1 MTPTRRDLLKAGG
14 ALIVSF
20 SLGGP
25 LTRRARAQSTEPKT
39 LDRAQVD
46 AFLAIHDDGSV
57 TIYSGK
63 IDCGTGLRIAIPQ
76 MVSEELGV
84 PITRIRIIDGDT
96 AVTPDQGSTGGS
108 SGLTRGGTEVR
119 RAAAQARLTLL
130 NMAATRLNTPAAALD
145 FLGTEIRP
153 RTGGT
158 GVTIADLTGGR
169 RLNAPMDQNVPLKD
183 PSKYT
188 VVGQPLPR
196 PDLPGKVTGRHTYVQ
211 DIVVPGM
218 LHARVIRPPMVGATL
233 ASVDDSAL
241 RAIPGARLVRV
252 RNFLAAVAPD
262 EWAAIRASQ
271 SVRATWTNPQPLPGN
286 NGLEQYIR
294 SGPRGDDQTPI
305 NRGDTATALPTAA
318 KTISATY
325 MWPNQSHASLGPSCA
340 VADVRPGGAATIW
353 TSTQGPHAAR
363 QNLARIFD
371 LDEANTQVVFVDGA
385 GSYGGNG
392 NDDAAA
398 DAVLISRSIG
408 APVRVQWMRHDEHLG
423 DPKGPQQLLDVRAGI
438 DQQGNIVA
446 WETEMWVP
454 ANKPGGRPLTAAQM
468 AGIPQP
474 QGQGAGL
481 LTQNADPP
489 YTAPNVRV
497 TVHNVLN
504 TPLKIS
510 NIRAP
515 GKIANVFAVES
526 MVDRL
531 ASTAGIDPIEYRL
544 RGLDD
549 DRAIEAITRVKELF
563 DWQTRP
569 SPNPNTGAGQT
580 REGRGMAYV
589 HYKQSENYVALAMAV
604 AVNPREGTIDVQ
616 RIACAHDCGLV
627 VNPDALRNQIE
638 GCILQTLSRALYEE
652 VKFDDQRLLSADW
665 NSYPILRFPQ
675 APPVEVALIDR
686 PNLPLFGAGEAAT
699 APVAAALANAVFDAT
714 GVMITRVPFT
724 PDRLKLALE
733 AV

>member
-1 MTPTRRDLLKAGG
+1 MRRRDLLKAGG

-20 SLGGP
+20 SFGGP
-25 LTRRARAQSTEPKT
+25 LTRRARAQAAPET
-39 LDRAQVD
+39 LDRGQVD
-46 AFLAIHDDGSV
+46 AFLAIHDDGSATV
-57 TIYSGK
+57 YSGK

-84 PITRIRIIDGDT
+84 PVTRIRIIDGDT

-119 RAAAQARLTLL
+119 RAAAQARLALL
-130 NMAATRLNTPAAALD
+130 GIAAGQMKVPVDDLQMT
-145 FLGTEIRP
+145 GTEIRP
-153 RTGGT
+153 RAGGD
-158 GVTIADLTGGR
+158 GISIGKLTGGQ
-169 RLNAPMDQNVPLKD
+169 RLFVQMDQNVPLKD
-183 PSKYT
+183 PASYS
-188 VVGQPLPR
+188 VVGKPYPR
-196 PDLPGKVTGRHTYVQ
+196 PDVPGKVTGRHTYVQ

-218 LHARVIRPPMVGATL
+218 LHARVVRPPLVGATL
-233 ASVDDSAL
+233 ASVDDSGL
-241 RAIPGARLVRV
+241 RDIPGARLVRV
-252 RNFLAAVAPD
+252 ESFLAVVAAD
-262 EWAAIRASQ
+262 EWAAIRGSQ
-271 SVRATWTNPQPLPGN
+271 VVRATWNSSQALPGN
-286 NGLEQYIR
+286 NGLEQYVR
-294 SGPRGDDQTPI
+294 SGARGDDQQPV
-305 NRGDTATALPTAA
+305 NRGNTAAGLASAA

-340 VADVRPGGAATIW
+340 LADVRADGAATIW

-363 QNLARIFD
+363 QNLARIFG
-371 LDEANTQVVFVDGA
+371 LDADKTRVVFVDGA

-398 DAVLISRSIG
+398 DAVLISKTVG

-438 DQQGNIVA
+438 DAQGNIVA

-454 ANKPGGRPLTAAQM
+454 ASKPGGRPLTAADM

-474 QGQGAGL
+474 HGQGAGL

-489 YTAPNVRV
+489 YTAPNVSV
-497 TVHNVLN
+497 VVHNVLD

-531 ASTAGIDPIEYRL
+531 ASAAGADAIEYRL
-544 RGLDD
+544 RGLNDQ
-549 DRAIEAITRVKELF
+549 RAIAAITRVKELF
-563 DWQTRP
+563 NWQTRP
-569 SPNPNTGAGQT
+569 SPNPEAGSGPA
-580 REGRGMAYV
+580 RLGRGMAYV

-616 RIACAHDCGLV
+616 RIVCAHDCGLV

-652 VKFDDQRLLSADW
+652 VKFDEQRLLSADW
-665 NSYPILRFPQ
+665 NSYPILRFPE

-686 PNLPLFGAGEAAT
+686 PQEPLLGAGEAST

-714 GVMITRVPFT
+714 GVMLTRVPFT
-724 PDRLKLALE
+724 PDRLKIALE